1 MVWTAF
7 TTRDVLL
14 HDIAAPPKC
23 KDIHCQHDTVACCL
37 LAPPPFPP
45 GLIALASPPA
55 VALTLTQSCNALMC
69 VTIPNY
75 DLNAEDVTFLL
86 ARI

>member
-1 MVWTAF
+1 MT
-7 TTRDVLL
+7 LL
-14 HDIAAPPKC
+14 PAGTP
-23 KDIHCQHDTVACCL
+23 T
-37 LAPPPFPP
+37 P
-45 GLIALASPPA
+45 GLIALASSPA

-75 DLNAEDVTFLL
+75 DLVAEDVTFLL